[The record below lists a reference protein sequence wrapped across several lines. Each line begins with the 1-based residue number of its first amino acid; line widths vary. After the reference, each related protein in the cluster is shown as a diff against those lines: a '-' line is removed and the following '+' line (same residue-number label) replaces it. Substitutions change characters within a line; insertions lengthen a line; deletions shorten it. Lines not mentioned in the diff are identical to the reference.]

1 MKKIPKLM
9 PMSMQKPDYEHVVLV
24 TEDDEVIGTAPKSEV
39 HTMDTPLHRAFSLF
53 LFRPSDK
60 KFLIQQRWSGKKTW
74 PLVWSNSCCGH
85 PELGE
90 ETIDAVM
97 RRTKYE
103 LGIENFEIL
112 AEASPYRY
120 RFERDGVVENEIC
133 PVFLGISSDEV
144 KPHPEEVEDFEWL
157 EWEEF
162 KARAFADETTF
173 SEWCK
178 EELVLLEKSDVFKQ
192 YILE

>member
-1 MKKIPKLM
+1 MK
-9 PMSMQKPDYEHVVLV
+9 KPDYEHVVLV
-24 TEDDEVIGTAPKSEV
+24 TEEDEVIGTAPKSEV
-39 HTMDTPLHRAFSLF
+39 HTMNTPLHRAFSLF

-97 RRTKYE
+97 RRAKFE
-103 LGIENFEIL
+103 IGIETFDIL
-112 AEASPYRY
+112 AEAAPYRY
-120 RFERDGVVENEIC
+120 RFERYGVVENEIC
-133 PVFLGISSDEV
+133 PVFFGVSRDEIV
-144 KPHPEEVEDFEWL
+144 PHPEEVEAYEWL
-157 EWEEF
+157 DWEEF
-162 KARAFADETTF
+162 VHRAFADEETF

-178 EELVLLEKSDVFKQ
+178 EELRLLEESDYFKNF
-192 YILE
+192 IEE

>member
-1 MKKIPKLM
+1 MLT
-9 PMSMQKPDYEHVVLV
+9 KPDFEHVVLV
-24 TEDDEVIGTAPKSEV
+24 DELDEVIGVAPKSEV
-39 HTMDTPLHRAFSLF
+39 HTLNTPLHRAFSLF

-90 ETIDAVM
+90 ATIDAVK
-97 RRTKYE
+97 RRAKFE
-103 LGIENFEIL
+103 LGVENFELLI
-112 AEASPYRY
+112 EASPYRY

-133 PVFLGISSDEV
+133 PVYFGISSDNI
-144 KPHPEEVEDFEWL
+144 KPHPEEVENYEWL
-157 EWEEF
+157 DWDRF
-162 KARAFADETTF
+162 VARAFADETTF

-178 EELVLLEKSDVFKQ
+178 EELRLLEQTQVFKDFMAS
-192 YILE
+192 